1 MALRDIV
8 GGLHLIKDGNL
19 ESVLP
24 YNRILFRA
32 LFFEKIVENI
42 SNTNHEEAS
51 LDLFAC
57 PSANS
62 SIRVCPKFFSP
73 YC

>member
-42 SNTNHEEAS
+42 SNTNHELPWTYLHAH
-51 LDLFAC
+51 L
-57 PSANS
+57 PT
-62 SIRVCPKFFSP
+62 RQ
-73 YC
+73 